1 MNFDPHIELS
11 CTDESYTLYRDALT
25 EVDRG
30 SVLKVGTHNGDSRS
44 LTCGNGSRAAAGN
57 NGCRST
63 TSRLHGSFLKSAA
76 TRMELFTLLGM
87 RSE

>member
-30 SVLKVGTHNGDSRS
+30 SVLKVGTRNDDSRS

-63 TSRLHGSFLKSAA
+63 SRPFQPVPKLPQLTMKHWTGA
-76 TRMELFTLLGM
+76 LL
-87 RSE
+87 